1 MPIAIKRKNHLFA
14 ITHQGA
20 QRAAIIYSL
29 LANCKL
35 KKIKPEH
42 WLIDALY
49 KITSRIANN
58 IKDLLPHNWKP
69 DLQVGV

>member
-1 MPIAIKRKNHLFA
+1 
-14 ITHQGA
+14 
-20 QRAAIIYSL
+20 

-42 WLIDALY
+42 WLIAVLD

-69 DLQVGV
+69 DLQNGV